1 MPHRNL
7 GGRPP
12 KFNEPSR
19 PVTLTL
25 PESTLKQL
33 ESIDPDRAQAIVKL
47 THTAFPE
54 PNQSQP
60 VEIVSVDRHS
70 GLLIVGSNATLKA
83 IPFLKLIEVALGR
96 FLIAIDQGHDFRS
109 LELALRDLIEEGQV
123 PSQDRPTIES
133 LLERIRTVRRT
144 KQASPA
150 TILFVPTNLK
160 TV

>member
-33 ESIDPDRAQAIVKL
+33 ESIDSDRAQAIVKL

-60 VEIVSVDRHS
+60 VEIVNVDRQS

-109 LELALRDLIEEGQV
+109 LELALRDLIEEAQV
-123 PSQDRPTIES
+123 PPQDLPTIES
-133 LLERIRTVRRT
+133 LLETIRTVRRT
-144 KQASPA
+144 EQASPA

-160 TV
+160 TS

>member
-12 KFNEPSR
+12 KFSEPSR

-33 ESIDPDRAQAIVKL
+33 ESIDSDRAQAIVKL
-47 THTAFPE
+47 TQTAFPE
-54 PNQSQP
+54 PNQSLP
-60 VEIVSVDRHS
+60 VEIVNVDRHS
-70 GLLIVGSNATLKA
+70 GLLIVGSNATLIA

-109 LELALRDLIEEGQV
+109 LELVLHDLIEEAQV
-123 PSQDRPTIES
+123 PPQDLPTIVS
-133 LLERIRTVRRT
+133 LLETIRTVRRAD
-144 KQASPA
+144 QATQA
-150 TILFVPTNLK
+150 TILFVPANLK
-160 TV
+160 AL

>member
-1 MPHRNL
+1 MPHRNQ

-25 PESTLKQL
+25 PDSTLKQL
-33 ESIDPDRAQAIVKL
+33 ESIDSDRAQAIVKL

-54 PNQSQP
+54 PHQVQP
-60 VEIVSVDRHS
+60 VEIVNVDRDS
-70 GLLIVGSNATLKA
+70 GLLIVGSNDTLKA

-123 PSQDRPTIES
+123 PLQDRPTIES
-133 LLERIRTVRRT
+133 LLESIRTVRR
-144 KQASPA
+144 KDQATQA
-150 TILFVPTNLK
+150 TILFVPTSFK
-160 TV
+160 AS